1 MIHRLARHTLMGS
14 RSRFLVL
21 LAALLLAGA
30 PLLEASHDHD
40 AGAAYSDC
48 LLCKQA
54 SDLPVVSA
62 PGALPV
68 VIAATRVDT
77 AVNALV
83 PARPFYSY
91 APRGPPPLS

>member
-1 MIHRLARHTLMGS
+1 MIHRLAQHKLVGG

-21 LAALLLAGA
+21 LAALLLAGT
-30 PLLEASHDHD
+30 PLLEASHNHD
-40 AGAAYSDC
+40 AGAAYADC
-48 LLCKQA
+48 LLCKQT

-68 VIAATRVDT
+68 VVATTRVDA
-77 AVNALV
+77 AVAAMV